1 MRSYRVAA
9 SRGFTLLELMMVLVI
24 AGVLLGIAVPGF
36 GRAMERQ
43 HLVGTQHQLMAS
55 FHLARSLALQTR
67 RPAVVCPSSNGQS
80 CRSGGVWDTGWL
92 VFVDANNNGQR
103 DPQEAVERFE
113 SLDGARLLVR
123 SSASRPQAV
132 FRSNGGSGASNLTL
146 RMCAPD
152 GRLLSALVLNNT
164 GRLRKDANPAGGCG

>member
-1 MRSYRVAA
+1 MRSYRQAA
-9 SRGFTLLELMMVLVI
+9 ARGFTLLELMMVLVI
-24 AGVLLGIAVPGF
+24 AGVLLGVAVPGF
-36 GRAMERQ
+36 GRAIERH
-43 HLVGTQHQLMAS
+43 HLIGAQHQLIAS

-67 RPAVVCPSSNGQS
+67 RPAIVCPSSNGQA
-80 CRSGGVWDTGWL
+80 CRGGGVWDNGWL

-103 DPQEAVERFE
+103 DPQEAVQRYE
-113 SLDGARLLVR
+113 SLDGERLHVR

-146 RMCAPD
+146 RVCAPG

-164 GRLRKDANPAGGCG
+164 GRLRKDASPTGGCG